1 MRLTD
6 LSVRNLPVPERSQKL
21 YFDDAIPG
29 FAVRVSQGGARS
41 FILQVRN
48 PRRLITLGRYHPQL
62 FTLAAARQKARDIL
76 ARKQLG
82 QDAEPEGTPF
92 SAALDQFLD
101 AYRRKNKPTTVHE
114 TERLIRKYLSF
125 TGDIAKITTGDINR
139 AVDKIEKPS
148 EQLHAFIAAKTLF
161 NWFAK
166 RRMIPTSPMAG
177 VEPPH
182 RPISR
187 ERVLND
193 TELVQ
198 LWRALDNL
206 TDQRFASICRLL
218 ILSGQRLAQIG
229 GLRADYIDYENRLI
243 TWPGAVMKSGRQHQI
258 GYGPMAAGI
267 LDILPKDGHLFPTRK
282 QGVYTNWSV
291 ATARLR
297 NICPIPHF
305 TLHDC
310 RRSWATKAAEWGIAE
325 PHIIERVLAH
335 QTGTISGVAAIY
347 NRATYLPAIRSTME
361 AFEAKLS
368 ALLNAERAQP
378 T

>member
-62 FTLAAARQKARDIL
+62 FTLAAAREKARDIL

-82 QDAEPEGTPF
+82 QDAETEGTPF
-92 SAALDQFLD
+92 PAALEQFLD
-101 AYRRKNKPTTVHE
+101 AYRRKNKPSTVQE
-114 TERLIRKYLSF
+114 TERLIRRYLPF
-125 TGDIAKITTGDINR
+125 TGDIATITIRDINR
-139 AVDKIEKPS
+139 VVDKIEKPS
-148 EQLHAFIAAKTLF
+148 ERLHAFVAAKTLF

-166 RRMIPTSPMAG
+166 RRMILTSPMAG

-182 RPISR
+182 RSMSR
-187 ERVLND
+187 ERVLTD
-193 TELVQ
+193 TELVV
-198 LWRALDNL
+198 LWRTLDKL
-206 TDQRFASICRLL
+206 TDLRFANICRLL
-218 ILSGQRLAQIG
+218 ILTGQRLAQIG
-229 GLRADYIDYENRLI
+229 GLHADYIDYENKI
-243 TWPGAVMKSGRQHQI
+243 IVWPGSVMKSGRQHHLP
-258 GYGPMAAGI
+258 YGPMVAAI
-267 LDILPKDGHLFPTRK
+267 LEELPKQSYLFPTRK

-291 ATARLR
+291 ATTRLR
-297 NICPIPHF
+297 KLCLISHF

-347 NRATYLPAIRSTME
+347 NRATYLPAIRATME

-368 ALLNAERAQP
+368 ALLNA
-378 T
+378 